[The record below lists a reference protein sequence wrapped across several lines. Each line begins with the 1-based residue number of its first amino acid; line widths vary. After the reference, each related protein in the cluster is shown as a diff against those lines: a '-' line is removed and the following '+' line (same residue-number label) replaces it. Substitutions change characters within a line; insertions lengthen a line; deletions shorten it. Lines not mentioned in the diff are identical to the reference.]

1 MTPSGASPFP
11 KAAYFEVPAK
21 PGGDGR
27 PLKPGPWGG
36 ALLRGTLSRVSD
48 TPIIEAGA
56 TLGMLGGGQLG
67 RMFTDAAHALGYRV
81 HVLSPDA
88 DGPAGQVADVHTA
101 ADYGDL
107 EAVARFAASVAAV
120 TYEFENVP
128 AACAAACAAHA
139 PVRPGQQ
146 VLAVAQDRVREKKT
160 LQDLG
165 VPVGPFAP
173 VTSLT
178 ELEAAVADLGC
189 PAVLK
194 TAGGGYDGKGQRV
207 LRSAADVT
215 YAWEDLGRVPCILEA
230 FVDFEQEVS
239 VVAARGVDGTTACY
253 GPIANTHRNH
263 ILDVSVVP
271 SGAAQ
276 EVEDAA
282 TAITRT
288 VMEGLGVVGVLCV
301 EFFQLRSDAI
311 GGSGVAGG
319 GRMLVNELAPRP
331 HNSGH
336 LTIDAYGVSQFE
348 QQVRTVCGM
357 TPAEPGPRGPAAM
370 ANLLG
375 DLWPGAGEPAWATLG
390 THAADTDLRLHLYG
404 KARARPGRKMGHL
417 TARARTP
424 HEAIRDAVEARARL
438 APAAGVA
445 PD

>member
-1 MTPSGASPFP
+1 
-11 KAAYFEVPAK
+11 
-21 PGGDGR
+21 
-27 PLKPGPWGG
+27 
-36 ALLRGTLSRVSD
+36 
-48 TPIIEAGA
+48 
-56 TLGMLGGGQLG
+56 MLGGGQLG
-67 RMFTDAAHALGYRV
+67 RMFIDAAHAQGYRV

-107 EAVARFAASVAAV
+107 DAVGGFAASVAAV

-146 VLAVAQDRVREKKT
+146 VLAVAQDRVREKTT
-160 LQDLG
+160 LRGLG
-165 VPVGPFAP
+165 VPVGPFVP
-173 VTSLT
+173 VGSVD
-178 ELEAAVADLGC
+178 ELKAAVAQLGC

-239 VVAARGVDGTTACY
+239 VVAARGRSGKTVCY

-271 SGAAQ
+271 SGAAK
-276 EVEDAA
+276 EVEAA
-282 TAITRT
+282 AVEITRA
-288 VMEGLGVVGVLCV
+288 VMDGLDVVGVLCV
-301 EFFQLRSDAI
+301 EFFQTR
-311 GGSGVAGG
+311 GGAGG
-319 GRMLVNELAPRP
+319 GDGAQPVMLVNELAPRP

-336 LTIDAYGVSQFE
+336 LTLDAYGASQFD
-348 QQVRTVCGM
+348 QQVHTVCGRD
-357 TPAEPGPRGPAAM
+357 PVPSDPRGPAAM

-375 DLWPGAGEPAWATLG
+375 DLWPASPDVQPAWHTLG
-390 THAADTDLRLHLYG
+390 AQAADTDLHLHLYG
-404 KARARPGRKMGHL
+404 KAEARPGRKMGHL

-424 HEAIRDAVEARARL
+424 HEAIRDAVEARAQL
-438 APAAGVA
+438 APVAGVA

>member
-1 MTPSGASPFP
+1 M
-11 KAAYFEVPAK
+11 
-21 PGGDGR
+21 
-27 PLKPGPWGG
+27 
-36 ALLRGTLSRVSD
+36 SD
-48 TPIIEAGA
+48 FIIIEPGA

-67 RMFTDAAHALGYRV
+67 RMFVDAAHALGYRV
-81 HVLSPDA
+81 HVLSPDV

-139 PVRPGQQ
+139 PVRPGQH
-146 VLAVAQDRVREKKT
+146 VLAVAQDRVREKTT
-160 LQDLG
+160 LRGLG

-173 VTSLT
+173 VTSLA
-178 ELEAAVADLGC
+178 ELRAAVAGLGC

-239 VVAARGVDGTTACY
+239 VVAARGVGGADGKTVTY

-271 SGAAQ
+271 SGAAKD
-276 EVEDAA
+276 VEDAA

-288 VMEGLGVVGVLCV
+288 VMDGLDVVGVLCV
-301 EFFQLRSDAI
+301 EFFQLRSEA
-311 GGSGVAGG
+311 SGG

-336 LTIDAYGVSQFE
+336 LTIDAFGVSQFE

-357 TPAEPGPRGPAAM
+357 APAPPAPKGPAAM

-375 DLWPGAGEPAWATLG
+375 DLWPAGRSRSKSERDAEPAWSTLG
-390 THAADTDLRLHLYG
+390 AHADDTDLRLHLYG

-417 TARARTP
+417 TALARTP

-438 APAAGVA
+438 APARGVA